1 MVWTTPRT
9 WVSGNILTAAQLNTD
24 IRDNEGFLRS
34 AHACRVYK
42 SATQTVA
49 SGNFDVVSFNTED
62 YDTDGLHDN
71 ATNNT
76 RITIPTGLG
85 GYWYFIFHAD
95 VDADATGHTRFQ
107 CVLRK
112 NAAGASGGGTLL
124 QATSITG
131 HTNAQ
136 DGEAL
141 TLVPLVATDYVEAFF
156 NSTSEARV
164 LGAGV
169 NGTSLTALYVGQ

>member
-9 WVSGNILTAAQLNTD
+9 WVATNTLPAASLNTD
-24 IRDNEGFLRS
+24 IRDNTNFLRS

-42 SATQTVA
+42 SATQTVT

-71 ATNNT
+71 VTNNA
-76 RITIPTGLG
+76 RITIPTGFG
-85 GYWYFIFHAD
+85 GTWLLVFHAD

-107 CVLRK
+107 CVIRK

-124 QATSITG
+124 QATSVTG

-169 NGTSLTALYVGQ
+169 NGSSLTALYLGQ